1 MDMPWTPTNE
11 DHGWSLMAVV
21 FGDPAFELTDHT
33 VVEEWPPEERD
44 AQVQQVT
51 FDVNVVMDRL
61 LLRCEPAPF

>member
-1 MDMPWTPTNE
+1 
-11 DHGWSLMAVV
+11 MAVV